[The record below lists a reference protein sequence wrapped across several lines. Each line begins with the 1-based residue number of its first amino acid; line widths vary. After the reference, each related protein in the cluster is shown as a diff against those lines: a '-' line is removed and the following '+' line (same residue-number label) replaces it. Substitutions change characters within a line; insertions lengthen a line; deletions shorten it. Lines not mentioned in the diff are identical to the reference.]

1 MKFESL
7 NVVAIEFLLTLLPAM
22 NGANLGVAID
32 FNIHYEK
39 TDARRNTSDLWL
51 IGLLNA
57 IPFLAGGLL

>member
-1 MKFESL
+1 
-7 NVVAIEFLLTLLPAM
+7 M